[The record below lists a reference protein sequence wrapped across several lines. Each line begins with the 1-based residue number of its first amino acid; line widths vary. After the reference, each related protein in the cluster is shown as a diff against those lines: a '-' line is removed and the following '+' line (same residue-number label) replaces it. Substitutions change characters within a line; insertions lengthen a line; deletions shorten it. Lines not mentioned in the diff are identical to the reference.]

1 MSVSINSKGEIVL
14 STRTIHFKNGKAIT
28 VVGDVVLYSPTM
40 DKVRKTDS
48 NIHYVNQEEVLLVTS
63 DDGNNA

>member
-1 MSVSINSKGEIVL
+1 M

-40 DKVRKTDS
+40 DKIRKTDS
-48 NIHYVNQEEVLLVTS
+48 NLHYVNQEEVLLVS
-63 DDGNNA
+63 KEDNNA

>member
-1 MSVSINSKGEIVL
+1 M